1 MDDKQKVDTEETTQ
15 NSETQTEDTAQQENQ
30 WDAVAKDFQALG
42 ETMAGAIKSAWT
54 NESTQSQVKDLKHGL
69 QNMADQVGHALDE
82 AKDTINN
89 NEVKG
94 EFKKATTEVKDF
106 GGKVYSESKPFFLD
120 VLKSINAGIASM
132 IDKLEPHNVT
142 PTPDGPVDEPPADEA
157 VVTDVGSTD

>member
-1 MDDKQKVDTEETTQ
+1 MTDEQKVEAEETTQ
-15 NSETQTEDTAQQENQ
+15 NSETHAEDTTHQENQ

-42 ETMAGAIKSAWT
+42 ETIAGAIKSVWT

-106 GGKVYSESKPFFLD
+106 GGKVYSDSKPFFLD
-120 VLKSINAGIASM
+120 VLKSINASIESM
-132 IDKLEPHNVT
+132 IIKLEPT
-142 PTPDGPVDEPPADEA
+142 ETAATSDSPVEESPNEET